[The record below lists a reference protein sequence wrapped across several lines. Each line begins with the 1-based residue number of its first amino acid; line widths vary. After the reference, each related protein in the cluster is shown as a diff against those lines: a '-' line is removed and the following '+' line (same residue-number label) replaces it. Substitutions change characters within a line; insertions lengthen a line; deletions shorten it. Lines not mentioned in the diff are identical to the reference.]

1 MSGCKM
7 DKIKCMQTGAELPD
21 ERIKVIWL
29 QTSGTGRAEEE
40 E

>member
-1 MSGCKM
+1 MSGGKM

-21 ERIKVIWL
+21 ERIKVIWR
-29 QTSGTGRAEEE
+29 QTKWEEE